1 MWHLRE
7 TINISNT
14 ILWTPNPLAM
24 FGEDGLKWLQIGF
37 LTFPW
42 KEQTVNAV
50 SFLPGKREEA
60 RVELRVV
67 LMRVCMRIV
76 RLWHLSIA
84 GAPWSLFLILSSP
97 PATSLPDRSNCQEL
111 LLAREAEIIIQCTV
125 IQTWCRHRRG
135 CSVSKTE
142 GSPVVWSQG
151 QGGKGKSKEDRKIP
165 LE

>member
-1 MWHLRE
+1 MD
-7 TINISNT
+7 TK
-14 ILWTPNPLAM
+14 P
-24 FGEDGLKWLQIGF
+24 FGDVWRGWFKMTTNRIF
-37 LTFPW
+37 HR

-60 RVELRVV
+60 RVELRVAP
-67 LMRVCMRIV
+67 MRVRMRIV
-76 RLWHLSIA
+76 RLWNFSIA

-135 CSVSKTE
+135 CSASKTE